1 MWRIAGIAVLA
12 FPVAVAAQEPLTVQR
27 AVAAAVANNPT
38 VRAARAGAD
47 EAGARRT
54 QARAAWLPTVS
65 FSESWQRGNQP
76 VFVFSSLL
84 ASRRFAAAN
93 FAIDALNHPDPIGFF
108 QTALGIEQSIF
119 DGGRRRAAATVAG
132 AGADSAAADMAE
144 ATARVSVA
152 VSETFGRLVAA
163 QAAHRAASAA
173 LESAREDHARA
184 MRRRDAGMLTDA
196 DVLALAV
203 HVARLSQR
211 AIQSS
216 GDAASAEADLNR
228 LMGTPIDAPIHASE
242 PSGLPAG
249 DGGEDLSALLAEADR
264 GRPELARAT
273 AMARAAEAGRRAA
286 RASLV
291 PNVVAQAALNVSG
304 TRIADR
310 SSSWIAGAELRWTF
324 STGGG
329 DTAAVRASTA
339 ALARARAEL
348 DDARASVH
356 VDVVKAFHQLENARA
371 RRAASAAAVEEARE
385 SQRIIRDR
393 FDAGLAPV
401 NDVLRAS
408 TAVLDADA
416 DRIAALVDSI
426 VAGAALRRAVG
437 RVQ

>member
-273 AMARAAEAGRRAA
+273 ARARAAEAGRRAA